1 MSDAACL
8 RKAIHHMEAAL
19 DNVRLAGH
27 YAGDIYHDMLT
38 EAVRARIVTLRGE
51 KHEADYV
58 AASAKS

>member
-1 MSDAACL
+1 
-8 RKAIHHMEAAL
+8 MEAAL